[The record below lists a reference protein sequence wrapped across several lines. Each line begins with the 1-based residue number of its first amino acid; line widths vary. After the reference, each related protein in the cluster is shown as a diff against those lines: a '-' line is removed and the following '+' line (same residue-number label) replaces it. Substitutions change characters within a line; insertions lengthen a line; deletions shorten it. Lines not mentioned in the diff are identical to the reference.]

1 MKEAP
6 KACLPRATAKSVFI
20 DCVCPQLIA
29 PVNVIHLVVI
39 TSSNCWH
46 WYDFEGITTEDL
58 LYVPLSHECTTR
70 VRGVLQICCRFG
82 RRRGDRDESIN
93 NLFFILKSSFILT
106 YHPRIRHL
114 ELSSPLILP
123 W

>member
-1 MKEAP
+1 MHNKRMSQTSGCHTLIKNYQQKRIAFPVFDQSPSSIFAP
-6 KACLPRATAKSVFI
+6 YFPRWKRTAF
-20 DCVCPQLIA
+20 L
-29 PVNVIHLVVI
+29 
-39 TSSNCWH
+39 
-46 WYDFEGITTEDL
+46 
-58 LYVPLSHECTTR
+58 
-70 VRGVLQICCRFG
+70 ICCRFG